1 MNRLVFYHG
10 GNITTA
16 SYRLRV
22 HITTEYCKKNNYPYL
37 SIGSIDQIKN
47 ITEDDIVILCK
58 TQTIEIIN
66 QVKKQ
71 NPHKIIYDVSD
82 NFFYKGGNDAM
93 KYQLAQSDAVTCT
106 CDKLKNIIEKEQG
119 YKKPIMVIE
128 DSAWYDF
135 TKPSFMEDE
144 SVLKI
149 CWYGCPRNTRHGDF
163 NKLLFDPIRKN
174 KEKLPRIEYH
184 FMTDEKYMPDGYKG
198 EDVKIYPHWSLEK
211 QEKLVTQMDIV
222 ALPVRYKEPFLQGK
236 GHTKLV
242 DGLACGTMVVASPQ
256 YSYRIFEDFAF
267 LGDNML
273 ENITYC
279 INNKKE
285 VLDRIK
291 MGQEFIRDNFSR
303 EKIARKRIQY
313 LQQL

>member
-1 MNRLVFYHG
+1 
-10 GNITTA
+10 
-16 SYRLRV
+16 
-22 HITTEYCKKNNYPYL
+22 
-37 SIGSIDQIKN
+37 
-47 ITEDDIVILCK
+47 
-58 TQTIEIIN
+58 
-66 QVKKQ
+66 
-71 NPHKIIYDVSD
+71 
-82 NFFYKGGNDAM
+82 
-93 KYQLAQSDAVTCT
+93 
-106 CDKLKNIIEKEQG
+106 
-119 YKKPIMVIE
+119 
-128 DSAWYDF
+128 
-135 TKPSFMEDE
+135 
-144 SVLKI
+144 
-149 CWYGCPRNTRHGDF
+149 
-163 NKLLFDPIRKN
+163 
-174 KEKLPRIEYH
+174 
-184 FMTDEKYMPDGYKG
+184 MTDEKYMPDGYKG

-303 EKIARKRIQY
+303 EKIARKEYNIYNSYRNTP
-313 LQQL
+313 